1 MAEVMMDRGADA
13 PRIALKVRPVAE
25 PQVIDVSIV
34 IVTWN
39 SERWIERCLR
49 SLPAACDGL
58 RYEVLIYDNAS
69 EDDTLRRLPDTTATV
84 FRAERNDGFAV
95 ATNRTA
101 RKSRGR
107 YLFLLNPDTELEP
120 GALTQLCAFLESHPE
135 VAAAAPLLVDESG
148 DPQRHFQ
155 IRRLPT
161 LRGLAAEVLLL
172 NKLFPRNKATAHYR
186 YSGLDLSKPQRVEQ
200 PAAAAM
206 LIRRQIFDEVGGF
219 DEQFSPAWFEDV
231 DLWRRLDQARMETFV
246 VPSAVARHFG
256 GASLEHMTYGEFI
269 DMLYRNMWRYAKKWF
284 SPGRVEALRW
294 AIIGGML
301 LRCAA
306 ALVGLKNGSPTRRA
320 AIRAY
325 ATVMKKAVNRWGDSS
340 PSSS

>member
-1 MAEVMMDRGADA
+1 MAEVMMDREYASLPGLSA
-13 PRIALKVRPVAE
+13 VPVAE
-25 PQVIDVSIV
+25 PQVLDVSIV

-39 SERWIERCLR
+39 SGRWIERCLR
-49 SLPAACDGL
+49 SLPGACEDL

-69 EDDTLRRLPDTTATV
+69 EDDTLRKLPDTSTTV

-95 ATNRTA
+95 GTNRTA
-101 RKSRGR
+101 RKSRGK

-120 GALTQLCAFLESHPE
+120 GALTRLFGFMELHPDA
-135 VAAAAPLLVDESG
+135 AAAAPLLVDESG

-161 LRGLAAEVLLL
+161 LRALAAEALLL
-172 NKLFPRNKATAHYR
+172 NKIFPRNKATAHYR
-186 YSGLDLSKPQRVEQ
+186 YEGLDLSQPQRVEQ

-206 LIRRQIFDEVGGF
+206 LIRRQVFDEVGGF

-231 DLWRRLDQARMETFV
+231 DLWRRLHQAKKETFV
-246 VPSAVARHFG
+246 VPSAIARHFG

-269 DMLYRNMWRYAKKWF
+269 DVLYRNMWRYAKKWF

-306 ALVGLKNGSPTRRA
+306 AVVGLKNGSPTRVA

-325 ATVMKKAVNRWGDSS
+325 ATVLRKAVNRWDDSS

>member
-1 MAEVMMDRGADA
+1 MAEVMMERDTAA
-13 PRIALKVRPVAE
+13 PAAPKMWPV
-25 PQVIDVSIV
+25 PQMQTMDVSVV

-39 SERWIERCLR
+39 SGRWIERCLK
-49 SLPAACDGL
+49 SVPAACEGL
-58 RYEVLIYDNAS
+58 LYEVLIYDNAS
-69 EDDTLRRLPDTTATV
+69 QDDTLRKLPDQAVTL
-84 FRAERNDGFAV
+84 FRAEKNDGFAV
-95 ATNRTA
+95 GTNRSA
-101 RKSRGR
+101 SRSRGR

-120 GALTQLCAFLESHPE
+120 GALRELCSFLDANPDA
-135 VAAAAPLLVDESG
+135 AAAAPLLVDESG
-148 DPQRHFQ
+148 DPQHHFQ

-161 LRGLAAEVLLL
+161 LRGLAAEALLI

-186 YSGLDLSKPQRVEQ
+186 YSGLDLTRPQRVEQ

-206 LIRRQIFDEVGGF
+206 LIRRSIFDEIGGF

-231 DLWRRLDQARMETFV
+231 DLWRRLDQAKKETFV

-256 GASLEHMTYGEFI
+256 GASLEHMTYAEFI
-269 DMLYRNMWRYAKKWF
+269 DVLYRNMWRYATKWF

-301 LRCAA
+301 MRCAA
-306 ALVGLKNGSPTRRA
+306 ALAGLKNGSPSRRA
-320 AIRAY
+320 AFGAY
-325 ATVMKKAVNRWGDSS
+325 ATVLRKAVNRWDDSS